1 MLVSSS
7 TKTISW
13 SLIPGSSLQDITRDG
28 IFVIQNTNPKYL
40 LDELELPSESESSL
54 LEK

>member
-13 SLIPGSSLQDITRDG
+13 SLIPGSDITRDG